1 MECDDGDA
9 GDEAIGHRG
18 QVKERQARRKR
29 AGIGTLPDPNG
40 EGKNPGQGTQ
50 ISLPAF
56 TISARMGRRRQ
67 SHVKLVIEGL
77 RKAGLPE

>member
-56 TISARMGRRRQ
+56 TISAFIARGGQ
-67 SHVKLVIEGL
+67 SKSKLLIDGL